1 MSLVPA
7 FELGLWNAWILVVAF
22 FLINAGL
29 ISLIERKFN
38 YKESRPSRPT
48 YDEKEEKLTAILM
61 GSVIASFIYSFFL
74 PLKLGTVWFYVG
86 LSFYI
91 LGMISV
97 TAAQLYYVSAPQD
110 KPLTKGVYHVSR
122 HPMWFGFFL
131 ILLGMGIACASWIC
145 LLLSTIFIVLQHILV
160 GSEERWCLEHYGD
173 AYREYMK
180 KTPRW
185 IGIPKPRGN
194 DERT

>member
-1 MSLVPA
+1 MSLMPA
-7 FELGLWNAWILVVAF
+7 FELGLWNAWILVAAF

-86 LSFYI
+86 LSFYM
-91 LGMISV
+91 LGMIFV
-97 TAAQLYYVSAPQD
+97 TAAELYYVSAPQD

-173 AYREYMK
+173 AYREYMDR
-180 KTPRW
+180 TPRW
-185 IGIPKPRGN
+185 IGIPRSGN
-194 DERT
+194 GDS